1 VINREKLLA
10 ALAHCPLCG
19 KKIFGS
25 SFVSNERIRG
35 NILRAIYRLRA
46 PFARAADEAAAFLR
60 RSFAGMGD
68 DCVDLNLRELKTQ
81 GKLIGGA
88 VVLAPLGARYL

>member
-1 VINREKLLA
+1 MIPLFPR
-10 ALAHCPLCG
+10 AHCPLCG